1 MSRFR
6 RRNHEVPGL
15 NLASM
20 PDLIFT
26 VLFFFMIVTHMRQTE
41 LKVRYVVPQGT
52 ELEKTGHK
60 GSVVYLYIG
69 RPVDAQGKVTGDEER
84 VQINDRYVTV
94 DEIPTAIAEAR
105 DKMSSEDRMHMIV
118 SIHADKGTDMGLVS
132 DVKQA
137 LRQAGALRINYSA
150 TQEGNSE
157 KSKVK
162 GQRSK
167 VNGQRSMVNGQLRR
181 SPCKN
186 KIEKLKYGSTET

>member
-26 VLFFFMIVTHMRQTE
+26 VLFFFMIVTHMQQTE

-69 RPVDAQGKVTGDEER
+69 HPIDEQGQVVSEETR
-84 VQINDRYVTV
+84 IQVNDHYVSV
-94 DEIPTAIAEAR
+94 YEIPGAIAEAR
-105 DKMSSEDRMHMIV
+105 EQMSNEDRMRMTV
-118 SIHADKGTDMGLVS
+118 NVHADRDTDMGTIN

-150 TQEGNSE
+150 TE
-157 KSKVK
+157 KAK
-162 GQRSK
+162 
-167 VNGQRSMVNGQLRR
+167 
-181 SPCKN
+181 
-186 KIEKLKYGSTET
+186 E